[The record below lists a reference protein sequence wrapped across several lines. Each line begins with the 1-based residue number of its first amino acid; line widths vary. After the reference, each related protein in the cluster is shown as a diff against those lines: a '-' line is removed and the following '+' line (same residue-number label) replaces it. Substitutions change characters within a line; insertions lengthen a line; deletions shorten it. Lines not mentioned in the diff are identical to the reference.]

1 MFLWS
6 ESDSG
11 STDMFLC
18 SRCSLNI
25 SCDKGTFQH
34 FVQKY
39 LNTQQLMCK
48 HDREEAE
55 TRRQPL
61 TGQCFNSGLQAA
73 LWYLKRALWAAGERP
88 LLHSWVTEWW
98 QKHYN
103 KYCHQNK
110 IKQPGG
116 FKTDFYTTFITARV
130 LWDAAQIMLVQTG
143 TQKYSLL
150 WIQKHQIVFRVTS
163 RPRSNI
169 YRCDIQT
176 RREETY
182 SRVSDDRIRHL
193 NPKQDV
199 SDHSL

>member
-34 FVQKY
+34 FVRKY

-98 QKHYN
+98 QKIYN

-150 WIQKHQIVFRVTS
+150 WIQKHQILFSHITS
-163 RPRSNI
+163 TF
-169 YRCDIQT
+169 Q
-176 RREETY
+176 
-182 SRVSDDRIRHL
+182 HL
-193 NPKQDV
+193 EDV
-199 SDHSL
+199 RKPTAVLVMTESGI

>member
-34 FVQKY
+34 FVRKY

-98 QKHYN
+98 QKIYN

-176 RREETY
+176 RRQETY
-182 SRVSDDRIRHL
+182 SRVSGDRIRHL